1 MKRMIHVFLMTLF
14 VGIVSCSNPDHATGG
29 APQQNVINNI
39 ISVDEFAAKL
49 ASSKEAQLV
58 DVRTEEEYAE
68 GHLSKSQNI
77 NIRSADFD
85 GKIGKLDKAKPV
97 FVYCR
102 SGGRSSS
109 AAEKLAE
116 LGFTEI
122 YNLDGGIT
130 KWESAG
136 KSVEK

>member
-1 MKRMIHVFLMTLF
+1 MKKMIRVFLLVLV
-14 VGIVSCSNPDHATGG
+14 VGIVSCSNPGQATGG
-29 APQQNVINNI
+29 ASQQNVINNK

-68 GHLSKSQNI
+68 GHLNRSLNI
-77 NIRSADFD
+77 DIRSADFD
-85 GKIGKLDKAKPV
+85 VKIGKLDKAKPV

-109 AAEKLAE
+109 AAEKLVE

-122 YNLDGGIT
+122 YNMDGGIT

-136 KSVEK
+136 KPVEK